1 MIVVSTVD
9 ALIEWLELNRTD
21 IGSTIPY
28 VRPNEIEG
36 GYELPE
42 DTLIIKGLKELE
54 IEYTVV
60 VTVHGTDFQIESKYL
75 E

>member
-1 MIVVSTVD
+1 MIVVSQVD
-9 ALIEWLELNRTD
+9 ALIEWLEDNRTD
-21 IGSTIPY
+21 KGSKIPY

-42 DTLIIKGLKELE
+42 DKLIEEGLKELE

-75 E
+75 D